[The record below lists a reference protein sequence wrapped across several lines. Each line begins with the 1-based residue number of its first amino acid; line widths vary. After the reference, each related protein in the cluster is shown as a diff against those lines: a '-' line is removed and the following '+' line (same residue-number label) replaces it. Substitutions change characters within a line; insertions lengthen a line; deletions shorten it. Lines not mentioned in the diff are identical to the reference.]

1 MLKFVDFVWK
11 GWVDT
16 LYGWLHMCLIKVYM
30 DKGESKELIAEDVAF
45 VIKDGDKIVLRN
57 LEFEDLPALEGVD
70 ISLLDTFN
78 SIMLIKPKI

>member
-1 MLKFVDFVWK
+1 
-11 GWVDT
+11 
-16 LYGWLHMCLIKVYM
+16 MCLIKVYM

-57 LEFEDLPALEGVD
+57 LELEDLPALEGFD

-78 SIMLIKPKI
+78 SVMLIKPKL

>member
-1 MLKFVDFVWK
+1 
-11 GWVDT
+11 
-16 LYGWLHMCLIKVYM
+16 M

-57 LEFEDLPALEGVD
+57 LEFEDLPALEGFD

-78 SIMLIKPKI
+78 SIMLIKPKF

>member
-1 MLKFVDFVWK
+1 
-11 GWVDT
+11 
-16 LYGWLHMCLIKVYM
+16 MCLIKVYI

-78 SIMLIKPKI
+78 SIMLIKPKL

>member
-1 MLKFVDFVWK
+1 
-11 GWVDT
+11 
-16 LYGWLHMCLIKVYM
+16 MCLIKVYM

-78 SIMLIKPKI
+78 SIMLIKPKL

>member
-1 MLKFVDFVWK
+1 
-11 GWVDT
+11 
-16 LYGWLHMCLIKVYM
+16 MCLIKVYM
-30 DKGESKELIAEDVAF
+30 DKGENKELIAEEVAF

-78 SIMLIKPKI
+78 SIMLIKPKL

>member
-1 MLKFVDFVWK
+1 
-11 GWVDT
+11 
-16 LYGWLHMCLIKVYM
+16 MCLVKVYI

-57 LEFEDLPALEGVD
+57 LEFEDLPALEGFD

-78 SIMLIKPKI
+78 SIMLIKPKL

>member
-1 MLKFVDFVWK
+1 
-11 GWVDT
+11 
-16 LYGWLHMCLIKVYM
+16 MCLIKVYM

-57 LEFEDLPALEGVD
+57 LEFEDLPALEGFD

-78 SIMLIKPKI
+78 SIMLIKPKF